1 MSTRPLLIFY
11 LLLTLLLAT
20 GMARAGDLE
29 TAQKQWLAGQKTQAV
44 ATVEQALK
52 QTPDELKLRFAL
64 GVMKL
69 ELGEQPTALDIF
81 TALSQ
86 DFPDLA
92 DPLNNLAV
100 IHAAQGEL
108 DLARVE
114 LEQALR
120 LQPEHAQAQEN
131 MGDVLLRLAARA
143 YQRAQ
148 AALVLPSEALAL
160 KLKRTQA
167 LFLPSPQDFSR

>member
-29 TAQKQWLAGQKTQAV
+29 TAQKQWLAGQQTQAV

-160 KLKRTQA
+160 KLQRTQA
-167 LFLPSPQDFSR
+167 LFLPSPQAFSR

>member
-1 MSTRPLLIFY
+1 MPIRPLHV
-11 LLLTLLLAT
+11 LLPLLFCAGL
-20 GMARAGDLE
+20 ARAGE
-29 TAQKQWLAGQKTQAV
+29 FEKAQKLWLAGQRPQAV
-44 ATVEQALK
+44 ATIERALK
-52 QTPDELKLRFAL
+52 QTPDELNLRFTL
-64 GVMKL
+64 GVMKM
-69 ELGEQPTALDIF
+69 EMGEPASALTIF

-100 IHAAQGEL
+100 IHAGQGDL
-108 DLARVE
+108 DQARSE

-131 MGDVLLRLAARA
+131 HGDVLLRQAARA

-148 AALVLPSEALAL
+148 AALASPSDALAL
-160 KLKRTQA
+160 KLRRTQA
-167 LFLPSPQDFSR
+167 LLQPAP

>member
-1 MSTRPLLIFY
+1 MGL
-11 LLLTLLLAT
+11 
-20 GMARAGDLE
+20 ARAGELE
-29 TAQKQWLAGQKTQAV
+29 NAQKQWLAGQKPQAV
-44 ATVEQALK
+44 ATLEQALK
-52 QTPDELKLRFAL
+52 QTPDALKLRFAL
-64 GVMKL
+64 GVMKM
-69 ELGEQPTALDIF
+69 ELGEQPAALAIF
-81 TALSQ
+81 TDLSQ

-92 DPLNNLAV
+92 DPFNNLAV
-100 IHAAQGEL
+100 IHADQGDL

-148 AALVLPSEALAL
+148 ANLVSPSAALAL
-160 KLKRTQA
+160 KLQRTQA
-167 LFLPSPQDFSR
+167 LLLPIPSASPR